1 MCRMK
6 AGKTKIYDIWYK
18 RMTEEGLTNNQLFR
32 FYTLGIVAR
41 KYDISRSIIDR
52 DLRLLHDSF
61 RKLSSEFLLSLSECE
76 TAFDEGFNEP
86 KYDRFSYWLLCSLAN
101 ISPTCNEMDLLEK
114 EFPVIEE
121 FPPIRQGKDDLS
133 PFDINLNEPCLFPE
147 TKFELFIKRLKQKK
161 E

>member
-1 MCRMK
+1 MGRIK
-6 AGKTKIYDIWYK
+6 AGKTRIYDIWYK
-18 RMTEEGLTNNQLFR
+18 RMTEEGLTNNQQFR

-61 RKLSSEFLLSLSECE
+61 RKLSSESPLSLSECE

-101 ISPTCNEMDLLEK
+101 ISPICDEMSLLEK

-121 FPPIRQGKDDLS
+121 FPPLRQGMDDLS
-133 PFDINLNEPCLFPE
+133 PFDVNLAEPWLFPE
-147 TKFELFIKRLKQKK
+147 IKLEILKERLKQKK
-161 E
+161 